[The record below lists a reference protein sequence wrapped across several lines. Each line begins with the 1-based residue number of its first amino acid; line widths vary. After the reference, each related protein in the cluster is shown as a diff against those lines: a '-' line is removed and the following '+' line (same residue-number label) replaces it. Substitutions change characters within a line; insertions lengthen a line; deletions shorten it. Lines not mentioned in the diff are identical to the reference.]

1 MKIVKGISLFLL
13 YPVMMLVI
21 GFYAGVE
28 MTHYFYPGDRPR
40 EGTARVQEE
49 GNGTE
54 LFSDR
59 QTGGTDTGMHGA
71 GGAGLQDGDGTISS
85 DMPVQEGNDHPSG
98 QTDVDRSMAGETGAD
113 GLEDVRIPEDASQE
127 GLLEAASN
135 SERLYVDTEYVLEE
149 TDIDDQTVV
158 ETSGRL
164 PQKYIGMNREQF
176 LAAMENYAAAPPL
189 TEMERGF
196 VGLEVLSFSRERVVV
211 QMNYSYVKPSTSY
224 YLAVYDNQVLV
235 YLDDRETVYIETDI
249 QLDSLPADVQQE
261 IMQMKWIENEE
272 TLFNFL
278 ESYSS

>member
-40 EGTARVQEE
+40 EGTARVQEK

-71 GGAGLQDGDGTISS
+71 GGAGLQDGDGTIFS

-176 LAAMENYAAAPPL
+176 LAVMENYAAAPPL